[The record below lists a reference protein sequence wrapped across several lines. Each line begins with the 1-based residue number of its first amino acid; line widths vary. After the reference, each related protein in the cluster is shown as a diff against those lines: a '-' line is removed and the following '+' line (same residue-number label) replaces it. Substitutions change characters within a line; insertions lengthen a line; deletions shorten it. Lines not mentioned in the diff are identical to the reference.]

1 MKRAAPGTYPSYKQA
16 SKRQAIKAS
25 GGKNRKGYGSTA
37 RTRGAAATGEMKYM
51 DSELQLQPLVATTT
65 TWPAGTNLDPTTTIN
80 LGAAAVAAPAN
91 LCSPTVGAALNQ
103 RIGRSILVHKIK
115 VRGTIVTNGQ
125 VPVNTGE
132 AASKIRLLLVQDMQT
147 NAGLMTGAQLL
158 RDAGVATTTI
168 NSFQNP
174 DNFGRFR
181 VLKDVTYVIQNPNAF
196 TDAVPAPAAMGLKKN
211 FKFSVNF
218 KKPVK
223 VQFNATNGG
232 TGADIVDNSFHIFGA
247 TDTIQLGPQVSY
259 YCRVAYKE

>member
-1 MKRAAPGTYPSYKQA
+1 MKRASAGTYPSYKQA
-16 SKRQAIKAS
+16 SKRQTTKAS
-25 GGKNRKGYGSTA
+25 GGRVRKGYSSTA

-51 DSELQLQPLVATTT
+51 DSELQLAAIGVCTT
-65 TWPAGTNLDPTTTIN
+65 TWVAGTNADPTTTLN
-80 LGAAAVAAPAN
+80 LGSAAVATPAN

-115 VRGTIVTNGQ
+115 VRGTIVCGSQTPANG
-125 VPVNTGE
+125 GE
-132 AASKIRLLLVQDMQT
+132 TASKVRILLVQDGQT

-158 RDAGVATTTI
+158 RDGGVATTTI

-181 VLKDVTYVIQNPNAF
+181 VLKDVSFVMQDPNAY
-196 TDAVPAPAAMGLKKN
+196 TDAVPAPAMNGIKRN
-211 FKFSVNF
+211 FKFNVNF

-232 TGADIVDNSFHIFGA
+232 TGADIVDNSFHIFAG
-247 TDTIQLGPQVSY
+247 TDAAALTPTLSY